1 MEDSDLYDTNTGEI
15 KEENFEHSGE
25 LPLEVITS
33 EEVKLLKLCF

>member
-1 MEDSDLYDTNTGEI
+1 MEDTNLYDTNTGEI

-33 EEVKLLKLCF
+33 EEVRLLNF